1 MMQMSLAT
9 AAKEG
14 IGSGPQHSSRQYLF
28 CRREGVLSSRP
39 QIRGVDWVQLC
50 FSVWKCLVGQH
61 RGSGGGGS
69 PKLSKGRPLSSEMTG
84 TAIHS
89 LSQLILCFYLGFC
102 GFLKI
107 VLKSGRN
114 MKDFVLME
122 DVILALKAS
131 CQLAPHFNPRLPF
144 FPALCPAVDYVISL
158 IRPFSNASVSTSA
171 PLPAL
176 PRSVF
181 KAFEAQ

>member
-1 MMQMSLAT
+1 
-9 AAKEG
+9 
-14 IGSGPQHSSRQYLF
+14 
-28 CRREGVLSSRP
+28 
-39 QIRGVDWVQLC
+39 
-50 FSVWKCLVGQH
+50 
-61 RGSGGGGS
+61 
-69 PKLSKGRPLSSEMTG
+69 
-84 TAIHS
+84 
-89 LSQLILCFYLGFC
+89 
-102 GFLKI
+102 
-107 VLKSGRN
+107 

-181 KAFEAQ
+181 KAFEREGARAAAGPEDQRARPRQPRALCIAERVPSL